1 MFEALFE
8 SGFARH
14 RYTLSSTGMKT
25 KDYVFCSRQ
34 LAEQKM
40 YEILEKYGLHIIEV
54 WDDHHFKTYLLD
66 NGARFYINRI

>member
-1 MFEALFE
+1 MFDTLFI
-8 SGFARH
+8 SGFTKH

-25 KDYVFCSRQ
+25 KDYEFCSRQ

-40 YEILEKYGLHIIEV
+40 YELIGKMGLRIVEV

-66 NGARFYINRI
+66 NGAKFYINRI

>member
-1 MFEALFE
+1 MFESLFF
-8 SGFARH
+8 GGLTKH

-25 KDYVFCSRQ
+25 KDYEFCSRQ

-40 YEILEKYGLHIIEV
+40 YEIIGKRGLHIVEV

-66 NGARFYINRI
+66 NGAKFYINRI